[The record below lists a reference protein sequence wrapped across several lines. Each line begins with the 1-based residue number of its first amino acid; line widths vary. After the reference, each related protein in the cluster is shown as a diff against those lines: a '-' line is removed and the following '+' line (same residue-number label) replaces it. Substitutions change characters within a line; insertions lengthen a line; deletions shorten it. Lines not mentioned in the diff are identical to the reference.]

1 MNNVFIWI
9 IGFYQIFFSN
19 IFGGNFSSCKFYPS
33 CSHYGKQ
40 AFAKFSFL
48 KALKLTIW
56 RILRCNPFNKGGY
69 DPINN

>member
-1 MNNVFIWI
+1 MNNVFIRI
-9 IGFYQIFFSN
+9 IGFYQFFFSN
-19 IFGGNFSSCKFYPS
+19 IFGRNFSSCKFYPP

-40 AFAKFSFL
+40 AFAKLPFL
-48 KALKLTIW
+48 RALKLTIW